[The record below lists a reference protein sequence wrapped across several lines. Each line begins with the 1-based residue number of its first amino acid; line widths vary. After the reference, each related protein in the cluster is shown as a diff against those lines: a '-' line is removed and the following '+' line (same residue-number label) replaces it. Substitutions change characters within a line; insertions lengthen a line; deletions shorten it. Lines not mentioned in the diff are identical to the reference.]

1 MANKK
6 KQKSSGESVEQNVSK
21 EPVKRAAQNPRQNP
35 SQNAPQKEVKKAAQ
49 NPPQNQTKK
58 AKKQAAQSQRQNPS
72 QNAPKKEVKK
82 PAQNPP
88 KKVEEKPTLNPP
100 QNELGKSPQGCVANP
115 EAKVEHEPVKLQK
128 QNCPYG
134 KDFELHPNSLA
145 NMKPS
150 DKWTVFIDETG
161 CHDKHLSGDSSV
173 GLRVAA
179 LFVPQRTNLPPLD
192 KEWHATGRTPEE
204 IQKVVGRVLEKDCG
218 ILGIHVNLLERIK
231 GDPWI
236 LAIKLILEMGLR
248 LIPKKGLT
256 KFVVKAEERGEFK
269 PEDNNI
275 WKYLSGDVE
284 MDYANAYPGQSENVK
299 IEGRFIKKGDD
310 PCHGYVDAIANLWG
324 SERKEMKD
332 LLRSSSL
339 LGSCFYY
346 ANVQTLRDSLDHLRN
361 EKTISPADWT
371 ALLNAEVPNENNTYD
386 TLPHSLLRELG
397 QKVQTQPEL
406 WENFFAY
413 FSEMVNSKTVR
424 LETLDLQLKWL
435 ESFEPSALPPRTRLR
450 FLTSKLAVNN
460 RHGRMFGG
468 VEYEEEFLS
477 LASKLYE
484 EDARLV
490 CDAVVTRATAYIN
503 ALDFKKLGELF
514 KRRWNAETIAKSP
527 EIPGLKLAG
536 RLLSTYG
543 QYKCLIGEND
553 EGVSYFKKAI
563 RLFERLSDPS
573 ESEIEISHTRERL
586 MIALMDAEK
595 DAEFEQQFDKYFKYF
610 AMNYP
615 DRTEDLNS
623 NLSLSDVAII
633 LSESGDDCSVYAH
646 WLFLRFL
653 AVSKTV
659 KARKA
664 KEVYFDASGK
674 WKSGSNHPWELIEF
688 YRGVLGPKD
697 ESFDRLNLARKAI
710 EPDRKSDGAF
720 RLLDCV
726 FLGSMLYYRE
736 KDDCLVKGYVKQME
750 AARKIKKIGDDR
762 LRILEAQMEPSTR
775 LEPLEFAK
783 KILPFNFR

>member
-21 EPVKRAAQNPRQNP
+21 EPVKRTAQNPRQNP

-100 QNELGKSPQGCVANP
+100 QSELGKSPKGCVVNP

-128 QNCPYG
+128 QNCLYG

-161 CHDKHLSGDSSV
+161 CHDKNLSDDSSA
-173 GLRVAA
+173 GLRVVA

-192 KEWHATGRTPEE
+192 KEWHSAGRAPEE
-204 IQKVVGRVLEKDCG
+204 IQEVVRRVLGKDCG

-248 LIPKKGLT
+248 LIPKKGST
-256 KFVVKAEERGEFK
+256 KFVVKAEERCEFK

-324 SERKEMKD
+324 SERKEIKD
-332 LLRSSSL
+332 LLQSSSL
-339 LGSCFYY
+339 LGSCFYS

-361 EKTISPADWT
+361 EKTISPPDWT
-371 ALLNAEVPNENNTYD
+371 ALLNAEVPNENNSYD

-406 WENFFAY
+406 WEKFFAY

-424 LETLDLQLKWL
+424 LETLDQQLKWL
-435 ESFEPSALPPRTRLR
+435 ESFEPSALPRRTRLR
-450 FLTSKLAVNN
+450 FLTCKLAVNN
-460 RHGRMFGG
+460 RHGRMFGDF
-468 VEYEEEFLS
+468 EHEEEFHF
-477 LASKLYE
+477 LANVLYE

-490 CDAVVTRATAYIN
+490 CDAVVTRATAYVN

-563 RLFERLSDPS
+563 KLFERLSDSS
-573 ESEIEISHTRERL
+573 EREIEISHTRERL
-586 MIALMDAEK
+586 MIAMMDAEK

-623 NLSLSDVAII
+623 NLSLSDVAKI

-653 AVSKTV
+653 AVSKTA

-697 ESFDRLNLARKAI
+697 ESFNRLNLARKAI

>member
-1 MANKK
+1 
-6 KQKSSGESVEQNVSK
+6 
-21 EPVKRAAQNPRQNP
+21 
-35 SQNAPQKEVKKAAQ
+35 
-49 NPPQNQTKK
+49 
-58 AKKQAAQSQRQNPS
+58 
-72 QNAPKKEVKK
+72 
-82 PAQNPP
+82 
-88 KKVEEKPTLNPP
+88 
-100 QNELGKSPQGCVANP
+100 
-115 EAKVEHEPVKLQK
+115 
-128 QNCPYG
+128 
-134 KDFELHPNSLA
+134 
-145 NMKPS
+145 
-150 DKWTVFIDETG
+150 
-161 CHDKHLSGDSSV
+161 
-173 GLRVAA
+173 
-179 LFVPQRTNLPPLD
+179 
-192 KEWHATGRTPEE
+192 
-204 IQKVVGRVLEKDCG
+204 
-218 ILGIHVNLLERIK
+218 
-231 GDPWI
+231 
-236 LAIKLILEMGLR
+236 
-248 LIPKKGLT
+248 
-256 KFVVKAEERGEFK
+256 
-269 PEDNNI
+269 
-275 WKYLSGDVE
+275 
-284 MDYANAYPGQSENVK
+284 
-299 IEGRFIKKGDD
+299 
-310 PCHGYVDAIANLWG
+310 LWG
-324 SERKEMKD
+324 SERKEIKD
-332 LLRSSSL
+332 LLQSSSL
-339 LGSCFYY
+339 LGSCFYS

-361 EKTISPADWT
+361 EKTISPPDWT
-371 ALLNAEVPNENNTYD
+371 ALLNAEVPNENNSYD

-397 QKVQTQPEL
+397 QKVQKKPEL
-406 WENFFAY
+406 WETFFAY

-424 LETLDLQLKWL
+424 LETLDQQLKWL

-460 RHGRMFGG
+460 RHGRMFGDF
-468 VEYEEEFLS
+468 EYEEDFHS
-477 LASKLYE
+477 LANTLYE

-490 CDAVVTRATAYIN
+490 CDAIVTRATAYVN

-527 EIPGLKLAG
+527 EIPGLKLTG

-563 RLFERLSDPS
+563 KLFERLSDSS
-573 ESEIEISHTRERL
+573 EREIEISHTRERL
-586 MIALMDAEK
+586 MIAMMDAEK

-623 NLSLSDVAII
+623 NLSLSDVAKI

-653 AVSKTV
+653 AVSKTA

-697 ESFDRLNLARKAI
+697 ESFNRLNLARKAI